1 MTTDEG
7 VRHSDAAGVSEASGI
22 AGVPVVPVDRA
33 ALQRKVVRTLVGSQV
48 LGGVG
53 MACGIAV
60 GALIAEDL
68 SGTEALAGVGTT
80 SQVLGTALL
89 TIPVARATA
98 ARGRR
103 VGLRL
108 GLSVAFV
115 GAALVLVAA
124 VLRSFPLFVVGMFL
138 FGGGTTANNQT
149 RYAAADLAEPAR
161 RGRDL
166 SIVVWATTI
175 GSVAGPNLVGPGKAV
190 AHALGLPELA
200 GVFTFSLV
208 GFVLAWLVVD
218 RLLLPDPLLTA
229 RRLDA
234 EARIADAESR
244 RVDAAAS
251 GATGATG
258 VDGGEAAAAG
268 AAATAD
274 PAAASVADVPNH
286 DGSMRRGLAVVRAN
300 PRALLGMLVMA
311 LGHLVMVSVMVMTP
325 IHMKHG
331 HAELEVIGFVI
342 SIHILGMFALS
353 PLVGMAVDRWGS
365 QWVATVGGAVLMV
378 AAVLASWTQAGWS
391 GLLLAAL
398 FLLGV
403 GWSCTLV
410 SGSTLLTAAVSTDER
425 PATQGLADVVMGL
438 AGATGGVAAG
448 IVVGSLGYGAL
459 ASGSAVVGVVILVL
473 GAASVVRTGG
483 PAPASA

>member
-1 MTTDEG
+1 VTADEG
-7 VRHSDAAGVSEASGI
+7 VRHPDALGASG
-22 AGVPVVPVDRA
+22 AASLGAVDDRA
-33 ALQRKVVRTLVGSQV
+33 ALQRRVVRTLVGSQV

-60 GALIAEDL
+60 GALLAEDL

-108 GLSVAFV
+108 GLAVAFL

-124 VLRSFPLFVVGMFL
+124 VVRSFPLFVVGMFL

-175 GSVAGPNLVGPGKAV
+175 GSVAGPNLVGPGKEV

-218 RLLLPDPLLTA
+218 RLLRPDPLLTA

-234 EARIADAESR
+234 EARMADAASR
-244 RVDAAAS
+244 HVDAS
-251 GATGATG
+251 
-258 VDGGEAAAAG
+258 EAPGAAAG
-268 AAATAD
+268 ATAD
-274 PAAASVADVPNH
+274 PAAASVADAPNH

-342 SIHILGMFALS
+342 SVHILGMYALS

-410 SGSTLLTAAVSTDER
+410 SGSTLLTSAVSTDER

-438 AGATGGVAAG
+438 AGAVGGVAAG
-448 IVVGSLGYGAL
+448 VVVGSLGYGAL
-459 ASGSAVVGVVILVL
+459 ASGSAVVGVVVLVL
-473 GAASVVRTGG
+473 GAAAVARSTRIT
-483 PAPASA
+483 PASA

>member
-1 MTTDEG
+1 VTAEEG
-7 VRHSDAAGVSEASGI
+7 VASGAAREAAPGVASEAT
-22 AGVPVVPVDRA
+22 PLDRD
-33 ALQRKVVRTLVGSQV
+33 ALQRRVVRTLVGSQV

-60 GALIAEDL
+60 GALLAEDL

-218 RLLLPDPLLTA
+218 RFLLPDPLLTA

-234 EARIADAESR
+234 ESRQADAASR

-251 GATGATG
+251 EAAG
-258 VDGGEAAAAG
+258 VDGGDRAAAG

-274 PAAASVADVPNH
+274 PAAGSVADVPNH

-300 PRALLGMLVMA
+300 PRALQGVLVMA

-342 SIHILGMFALS
+342 SVHILGMFALS

-378 AAVLASWTQAGWS
+378 AAVLASWTEAGWS

-438 AGATGGVAAG
+438 AGAVGGVAAG
-448 IVVGSLGYGAL
+448 VVVGSLGYGAL
-459 ASGSAVVGVVILVL
+459 ATGSAVVGVVVLVL
-473 GAASVVRTGG
+473 GAASVVRAGG
-483 PAPASA
+483 PSPASA

>member
-1 MTTDEG
+1 M
-7 VRHSDAAGVSEASGI
+7 I
-22 AGVPVVPVDRA
+22 
-33 ALQRKVVRTLVGSQV
+33 RTLVGSQV

-53 MACGIAV
+53 MACGLAV
-60 GALIAEDL
+60 GALLAEDL

-80 SQVLGTALL
+80 AQVLGTALI

-108 GLSVAFV
+108 GLTLAFV
-115 GAALVLVAA
+115 GAAVVLVAA

-149 RYAAADLAEPAR
+149 RYAAADLAVPAR

-190 AHALGLPELA
+190 AQAVGVPELS
-200 GVFTFSLV
+200 GVFVFSLA
-208 GFVLAWLVVD
+208 GFVLAWVVVD
-218 RLLLPDPLLTA
+218 RLLRPDPLLAA
-229 RRLDA
+229 RALDA
-234 EARIADAESR
+234 QERQLADEQRQAD
-244 RVDAAAS
+244 VI
-251 GATGATG
+251 
-258 VDGGEAAAAG
+258 AAAAG
-268 AAATAD
+268 GDDTTFGTVAAA
-274 PAAASVADVPNH
+274 PNH

-300 PRALLGMLVMA
+300 PGALQAMLIMA

-342 SIHILGMFALS
+342 SVHIMGMFALS
-353 PLVGMAVDRWGS
+353 PLVGMAVDRWGG
-365 QWVATVGGAVLMV
+365 QAVATTGGAVLAF
-378 AAVLASWTQAGWS
+378 AAVLASRSQAGWS
-391 GLLLAAL
+391 GLLLVAL

-410 SGSTLLTAAVSTDER
+410 SGSTLLTSAVSTDER
-425 PATQGLADVVMGL
+425 PATQGLADVLMGL
-438 AGATGGVAAG
+438 AGAGGGVAAG
-448 IVVGSLGYGAL
+448 VVVGTSGYGMLAL
-459 ASGSAVVGVVILVL
+459 GSAVVGVVVLVI
-473 GAASVVRTGG
+473 GATRG
-483 PAPASA
+483 PGHRGDAEAATPA

>member
-1 MTTDEG
+1 MVLAPT
-7 VRHSDAAGVSEASGI
+7 S
-22 AGVPVVPVDRA
+22 VDRA
-33 ALQRKVVRTLVGSQV
+33 TLQRKVIRTLVGSQI
-48 LGGVG
+48 LSGVG

-60 GALIAEDL
+60 GALLAEDL

-80 SQVLGTALL
+80 AQVLGTALL

-103 VGLRL
+103 VGLRW
-108 GLSVAFV
+108 GLAVAFV

-149 RYAAADLAEPAR
+149 RYAAADLAAPVH

-175 GSVAGPNLVGPGKAV
+175 GSVAGPNLVGPGKAL
-190 AHALGLPELA
+190 ANALGLPELA
-200 GVFTFSLV
+200 GTFLFSLV

-218 RLLLPDPLLTA
+218 RLLRPDPLLTA
-229 RRLDA
+229 RALDA
-234 EARIADAESR
+234 ADRADVADRAEVTRRAEVTGRADAVEL
-244 RVDAAAS
+244 A
-251 GATGATG
+251 
-258 VDGGEAAAAG
+258 
-268 AAATAD
+268 AD
-274 PAAASVADVPNH
+274 PVPADVVADPSSGGVADVPNH
-286 DGSMRRGLAVVRAN
+286 DGSMRRGLAVVRTN
-300 PRALLGMLVMA
+300 PPALQAMLVMA

-342 SIHILGMFALS
+342 SVHILGMFALS
-353 PLVGMAVDRWGS
+353 PLVGAAVDRWGAPP
-365 QWVATVGGAVLMV
+365 VAMAGGVVLT
-378 AAVLASWTQAGWS
+378 LASLLASRSQAGWS

-410 SGSTLLTAAVSTDER
+410 SGSTLLTSVVATDER

-438 AGATGGVAAG
+438 AGAGGGVAAG
-448 IVVGSLGYGAL
+448 VVVGSLGYSAL
-459 ASGSAVVGVVILVL
+459 ASGSAVVGVVILVV
-473 GAASVVRTGG
+473 GAARVGRTE
-483 PAPASA
+483 AAVS

>member
-1 MTTDEG
+1 MVLAPT
-7 VRHSDAAGVSEASGI
+7 S
-22 AGVPVVPVDRA
+22 VDRA
-33 ALQRKVVRTLVGSQV
+33 TLQRKVIRTLVGSQI
-48 LGGVG
+48 LSGVG

-60 GALIAEDL
+60 GALLAEDL

-80 SQVLGTALL
+80 AQVLGTALL

-103 VGLRL
+103 VGLRW
-108 GLSVAFV
+108 GLAVAFV

-149 RYAAADLAEPAR
+149 RYAAADLAAPVH

-175 GSVAGPNLVGPGKAV
+175 GSVAGPNLVGPGKAL
-190 AHALGLPELA
+190 ANALGLPELA
-200 GVFTFSLV
+200 GTFLFSLV

-218 RLLLPDPLLTA
+218 RLLRPDPLLTA
-229 RRLDA
+229 RALDA
-234 EARIADAESR
+234 ADRADVADRAEVTRRAEVTGRADAVEL
-244 RVDAAAS
+244 A
-251 GATGATG
+251 
-258 VDGGEAAAAG
+258 
-268 AAATAD
+268 AD
-274 PAAASVADVPNH
+274 PVPADVVADPSSGGVADVPNH
-286 DGSMRRGLAVVRAN
+286 DGSMRRGLAVVRTN
-300 PRALLGMLVMA
+300 PSALQAMLVMA

-342 SIHILGMFALS
+342 SVHILGMFALS
-353 PLVGMAVDRWGS
+353 PLVGAAVDRWGAPP
-365 QWVATVGGAVLMV
+365 VAMAGGVVLT
-378 AAVLASWTQAGWS
+378 LASLLASRSQAGWS

-410 SGSTLLTAAVSTDER
+410 SGSTLLTSVVATDER

-438 AGATGGVAAG
+438 AGAGGGVAAG
-448 IVVGSLGYGAL
+448 VVVGSLGYSAL
-459 ASGSAVVGVVILVL
+459 ASGSAVVGVVILVV
-473 GAASVVRTGG
+473 GAARVGRTE
-483 PAPASA
+483 AAVS

>member
-1 MTTDEG
+1 M
-7 VRHSDAAGVSEASGI
+7 
-22 AGVPVVPVDRA
+22 
-33 ALQRKVVRTLVGSQV
+33 

-60 GALIAEDL
+60 GALLAEDL

-80 SQVLGTALL
+80 AQVLGTALI

-108 GLSVAFV
+108 GLTLAFV
-115 GAALVLVAA
+115 GAAVVLAAA

-149 RYAAADLAEPAR
+149 RYAAADLALPAR

-190 AHALGLPELA
+190 AHAVGVPELS
-200 GVFTFSLV
+200 GVFIFSLA

-218 RLLLPDPLLTA
+218 RLLRPDPLLTA
-229 RRLDA
+229 RTLDA
-234 EARIADAESR
+234 QAREADAELLR
-244 RVDAAAS
+244 ADTVAS
-251 GATGATG
+251 GA
-258 VDGGEAAAAG
+258 GGD
-268 AAATAD
+268 D
-274 PAAASVADVPNH
+274 PTSGSVADVSQHDGSGHDGPNH

-300 PRALLGMLVMA
+300 PAALQGMLVMA

-342 SIHILGMFALS
+342 SMHILGMFALS
-353 PLVGMAVDRWGS
+353 PLVGMAVDRWGG
-365 QWVATVGGAVLMV
+365 QAVATAGGGVLAF
-378 AAVLASWTQAGWS
+378 AAVLASRSHAGWS
-391 GLLLAAL
+391 GLLLVAL

-410 SGSTLLTAAVSTDER
+410 SGSTLLTSAVSTDER
-425 PATQGLADVVMGL
+425 PATQGLADVLMGL
-438 AGATGGVAAG
+438 AGAFGGVAAG
-448 IVVGSLGYGAL
+448 VVVGTAGYGMLAL
-459 ASGSAVVGVVILVL
+459 GSAVVGVVVLVI
-473 GAASVVRTGG
+473 GATRG
-483 PAPASA
+483 PRRRRDADAPTPA

>member
-1 MTTDEG
+1 
-7 VRHSDAAGVSEASGI
+7 
-22 AGVPVVPVDRA
+22 
-33 ALQRKVVRTLVGSQV
+33 
-48 LGGVG
+48 

-60 GALIAEDL
+60 GALLAEDL

-80 SQVLGTALL
+80 AQVLGTALI

-108 GLSVAFV
+108 GLALAFV
-115 GAALVLVAA
+115 GAAVVLVAA
-124 VLRSFPLFVVGMFL
+124 VVRSFPLFVVGMFL

-149 RYAAADLAEPAR
+149 RYAAADLAIPAR

-190 AHALGLPELA
+190 AHNLGVPELS
-200 GVFTFSLV
+200 GVFVFSLA
-208 GFVLAWLVVD
+208 GFVLAWVVVD
-218 RLLLPDPLLTA
+218 RLLRPDPLLAA
-229 RRLDA
+229 RALDA
-234 EARIADAESR
+234 QDRQVAVEQRRADA
-244 RVDAAAS
+244 V
-251 GATGATG
+251 
-258 VDGGEAAAAG
+258 AAG
-268 AAATAD
+268 SGGDDAISG
-274 PAAASVADVPNH
+274 SVADAPNH
-286 DGSMRRGLAVVRAN
+286 DGSMRRGLAVVRSN
-300 PRALLGMLVMA
+300 PAALQGMLIMA

-342 SIHILGMFALS
+342 SVHIMGMFALS
-353 PLVGMAVDRWGS
+353 PLVGMAVDRWGG
-365 QWVATVGGAVLMV
+365 QAVGTTGGAVLAF
-378 AAVLASWTQAGWS
+378 AAVLASRSQAGWS
-391 GLLLAAL
+391 GLLLVAL

-410 SGSTLLTAAVSTDER
+410 SGSTLLTSAVSTDER

-438 AGATGGVAAG
+438 AGAGGGVAAG
-448 IVVGSLGYGAL
+448 VVVGTSGYGMLAL
-459 ASGSAVVGVVILVL
+459 GSAVVGVVVLVI
-473 GAASVVRTGG
+473 GATRG
-483 PAPASA
+483 PGRGSDADLATPA

>member
-1 MTTDEG
+1 
-7 VRHSDAAGVSEASGI
+7 
-22 AGVPVVPVDRA
+22 
-33 ALQRKVVRTLVGSQV
+33 
-48 LGGVG
+48 
-53 MACGIAV
+53 
-60 GALIAEDL
+60 
-68 SGTEALAGVGTT
+68 
-80 SQVLGTALL
+80 
-89 TIPVARATA
+89 
-98 ARGRR
+98 
-103 VGLRL
+103 
-108 GLSVAFV
+108 
-115 GAALVLVAA
+115 
-124 VLRSFPLFVVGMFL
+124 
-138 FGGGTTANNQT
+138 
-149 RYAAADLAEPAR
+149 
-161 RGRDL
+161 
-166 SIVVWATTI
+166 
-175 GSVAGPNLVGPGKAV
+175 VGPGKEV

-218 RLLLPDPLLTA
+218 RLLRPDPLLTA

-234 EARIADAESR
+234 EARVADTPSR
-244 RVDAAAS
+244 PVDAS
-251 GATGATG
+251 
-258 VDGGEAAAAG
+258 EAPGAAAG
-268 AAATAD
+268 ATAD

-342 SIHILGMFALS
+342 SVHILGMYALS

-410 SGSTLLTAAVSTDER
+410 SGSTLLTSAVSTDER

-438 AGATGGVAAG
+438 AGAVGGVAAG
-448 IVVGSLGYGAL
+448 VVVGSLGYGAL
-459 ASGSAVVGVVILVL
+459 ASGSAVVGVVVLVL
-473 GAASVVRTGG
+473 GAVAVARSTRRPG
-483 PAPASA
+483 PAVPA